1 MQANTKSQFRLYL
14 SIFTLFWALFAL
26 TNSGYDY
33 SEGNYHYKVAENIIR
48 TGHLGFDT
56 PQPGIF
62 TLAPNGKTY
71 ASHEIGN
78 TVFYIP
84 TAFINILLEN
94 TLSRFVEPKNI
105 SILKEFI
112 RSFQPGLYSAI
123 SLTAFFGILRVGFAQ
138 KLIPSFFATL
148 SLGITTYFWAYTRE
162 SYDGVLC
169 TMLLLLSFLCLLIY
183 KKDKKL
189 LYLLISFASLGFGF
203 ITRISML
210 LAIVVSFGYLVVVT
224 NYNIENK
231 IKNLGLS
238 LLTVIPFFLW
248 QSWYNHL
255 RTGFFYLSPVQTDEK
270 YKLINSLDGNLFIGL
285 QGLLFS
291 PGKSIFVYAPL
302 VLLSLFF
309 FKKFSR
315 EYKKEAIYVLMLT
328 IAWFLLHG
336 RLGSWYGAWGW
347 GPRHLLPIIPI
358 LFLPFAVKIEYVLA
372 RISLKI
378 STILLASF
386 GFILNLASII
396 SSWYWRI
403 ILAKGANRLGDD
415 VFIWGLQNS
424 QPVDMLKGAAQNLF
438 TSYRI
443 ATNSAIIKQSNLW
456 YLKKGMTEYGSFTVN
471 IWPNSMIFA
480 GIAWYFVVPLV
491 IILLISIYL
500 SIKQILQLNA
510 ESGNLS

>member
-1 MQANTKSQFRLYL
+1 MRINTKSLFTLYL

-33 SEGNYHYKVAENIIR
+33 SEGNYHYKIAENIIR

-56 PQPGIF
+56 PQSGIF

-71 ASHEIGN
+71 GSHEIGN

-138 KLIPSFFATL
+138 KIIPSFLATL
-148 SLGITTYFWAYTRE
+148 SLGITTYFWTYTRE

-169 TMLLLLSFLCLLIY
+169 TMLLILSFLCLLIY
-183 KKDKKL
+183 KERNKMI
-189 LYLLISFASLGFGF
+189 YLLLAFFSLGFGF

-210 LAIVVSFGYLVVVT
+210 LPIVVSLGYLVIISKS
-224 NYNIENK
+224 NLENK
-231 IKNLGLS
+231 IKNIGVA
-238 LLTVIPFFLW
+238 LLTVIPFFIW

-255 RTGFFYLSPVQTDEK
+255 RTGFFHLSPVQTDEK
-270 YKLINSLDGNLFIGL
+270 YKLINSLDGNIFVGL

-302 VLLSLFF
+302 LLLSLFL

-315 EYKKEAIYVLMLT
+315 EYQKEAMYVLFLT
-328 IAWFLLHG
+328 IAWFLLHS
-336 RLGSWYGAWGW
+336 RLKSWYGAWGW

-358 LFLPFAVKIEYVLA
+358 LLLPFAVNIEYVIR
-372 RISLKI
+372 RISLNI

-415 VFIWGLQNS
+415 VFIWSLPNS
-424 QPVDMLKGAAQNLF
+424 QPVDMFKGAAQNLL
-438 TSYRI
+438 TSYRL
-443 ATNSAIIKQSNLW
+443 ATNSAIVKQSNLW
-456 YLKKGMTEYGSFTVN
+456 YLHKGMTEYGSFTVN
-471 IWPNSMIFA
+471 IWPNSIIFA
-480 GIAWYFVVPLV
+480 GIYWYFVVPFV
-491 IILLISIYL
+491 IILMILMYL
-500 SIKQILQLNA
+500 SIKHILHLNKN
-510 ESGNLS
+510 SIIS